1 MLKFQISYD
10 LPDFILKSISYW
22 LDPFIYLLEIR
33 ILLKTIQIVLSC
45 LPAGRSVKAAV
56 KRISDLKL
64 YLPTSGR
71 DFALRNAEF

>member
-1 MLKFQISYD
+1 MLNFQISYD
-10 LPDFILKSISYW
+10 LPDFIFESDFL
-22 LDPFIYLLEIR
+22 PVRFFIYLLEIR
-33 ILLKTIQIVLSC
+33 IFLKNIQIVLSC